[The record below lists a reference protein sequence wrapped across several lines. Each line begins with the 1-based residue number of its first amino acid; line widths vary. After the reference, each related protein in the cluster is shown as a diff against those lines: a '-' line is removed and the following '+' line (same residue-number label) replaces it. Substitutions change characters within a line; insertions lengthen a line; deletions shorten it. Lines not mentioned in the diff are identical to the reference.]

1 MHGVR
6 GWRRFRIACAT
17 AAGAALLVTQVYAD
31 SKSRMQ
37 AGPSA
42 FSARL
47 RRVLSRDAYKHAT
60 WAIAIADAESLQPI
74 FRLSDQKLVVP
85 ASVTKLFSTAA
96 ALRALGPDF
105 RFITSVYRTGE
116 ISNGELHGN
125 LVLKASGDPNLSGRW
140 SEDGHLSWV
149 NHDHTYANFQ
159 DNATLTNTD
168 CLAGLDDLARQ
179 VAAAGIHKVQ
189 NVLVDDRLFEH
200 AQGSGSGPTKISP
213 IVVNDNVIDVLT
225 SPGAQPGQPARVL
238 VQPQTNYAHV
248 ESTVTTVD
256 SSKPTQISVEQVDP
270 HHYVVR
276 GTIAVTSPPRLK
288 IAVIEDPS
296 AFARVLLIERLA
308 AHDVLVNDDGEAPTT
323 TGPLPA
329 WASYESLPVVAKH
342 VSPPLHEELK
352 VILKVSHNLGA
363 SLLPLWIGQKQGHST
378 VALGVHDEGEAL
390 QEIGVNTEAI
400 SFAGGAGG
408 TRSDMVT
415 PQSVLEL
422 LHGVRKQ
429 EFFPFYHD
437 ALPILG
443 VDGTLADAIEPSSPA
458 RGKIYAKTG
467 THVAENIMSGGYLVV
482 SKAIAGYMVTSRGR
496 QLVFAVFLNNV
507 RVKEFSEIEQQGR
520 VLGEI
525 AEMIY
530 KSY

>member
-1 MHGVR
+1 
-6 GWRRFRIACAT
+6 
-17 AAGAALLVTQVYAD
+17 
-31 SKSRMQ
+31 
-37 AGPSA
+37 
-42 FSARL
+42 
-47 RRVLSRDAYKHAT
+47 
-60 WAIAIADAESLQPI
+60 
-74 FRLSDQKLVVP
+74 
-85 ASVTKLFSTAA
+85 
-96 ALRALGPDF
+96 
-105 RFITSVYRTGE
+105 
-116 ISNGELHGN
+116 
-125 LVLKASGDPNLSGRW
+125 
-140 SEDGHLSWV
+140 
-149 NHDHTYANFQ
+149 
-159 DNATLTNTD
+159 
-168 CLAGLDDLARQ
+168 
-179 VAAAGIHKVQ
+179 
-189 NVLVDDRLFEH
+189 
-200 AQGSGSGPTKISP
+200 
-213 IVVNDNVIDVLT
+213 
-225 SPGAQPGQPARVL
+225 
-238 VQPQTNYAHV
+238 
-248 ESTVTTVD
+248 
-256 SSKPTQISVEQVDP
+256 
-270 HHYVVR
+270 
-276 GTIAVTSPPRLK
+276 LK

-429 EFFPFYHD
+429 EFFRFYHD

-443 VDGTLADAIEPSSPA
+443 VDGTLVDAIEFNSPA

-482 SKAIAGYMVTSRGR
+482 SKAIAGYMITSRGR